1 MQQSLRCN
9 HTRYALTYMHNIQI
23 YLKKKN
29 NIIDSKVMKLGKAY
43 CFLKYIV
50 LINIMI
56 LTVGMIKEDV
66 H

>member
-1 MQQSLRCN
+1 M
-9 HTRYALTYMHNIQI
+9 TYMHNIQI

-29 NIIDSKVMKLGKAY
+29 NIIDSKVMKLRKAY
-43 CFLKYIV
+43 CFLRYIV

>member
-1 MQQSLRCN
+1 
-9 HTRYALTYMHNIQI
+9 
-23 YLKKKN
+23 
-29 NIIDSKVMKLGKAY
+29 MKLGKAY